1 MATTNK
7 EELKTVKEEKTV
19 IEYEE
24 ILIPRGS
31 ANDDPNLHVGFNG
44 VNYIL
49 PRGKKSRVPTFVA
62 EEIRR
67 SWEAQ
72 AMADDRSAA
81 MEEQA
86 KGM

>member
-7 EELKTVKEEKTV
+7 EELKTVKEEKAV

-24 ILIPRGS
+24 ILIPRAS
-31 ANDDPNLHVGFNG
+31 ANEDHNLQVGFNG

-49 PRGKKSRVPTFVA
+49 PRGKKSKVPTFVA

-86 KGM
+86 KGL

>member
-1 MATTNK
+1 MATTKK
-7 EELKTVKEEKTV
+7 EEMETVKEEKAV

-24 ILIPRGS
+24 ILIPRAH

-67 SWEAQ
+67 SWDAQ
-72 AMADDRSAA
+72 TMADDRSAA
-81 MEEQA
+81 MEERA
-86 KGM
+86 KGL